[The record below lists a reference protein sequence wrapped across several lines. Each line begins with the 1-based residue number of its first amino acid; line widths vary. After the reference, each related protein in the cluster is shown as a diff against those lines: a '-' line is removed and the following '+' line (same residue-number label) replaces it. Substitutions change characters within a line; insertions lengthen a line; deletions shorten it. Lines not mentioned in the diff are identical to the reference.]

1 MNNSSKK
8 AAYLGLGVALAM
20 ILSYVELLI
29 PPIFTA
35 VPGIKMG
42 LPNIAIIYILYRMG
56 FKSAFLVSVTRVLL
70 VSLLFGNA
78 MIMIYSLAGAILS
91 IIAMAILKK
100 LNSFSCVGVSVC
112 GGVLHNLAQIVVAM
126 IMLENAIIGYYMIV
140 LAVSGTVSGI
150 FVGLVGSKI
159 NKRF

>member
-100 LNSFSCVGVSVC
+100 LNLFSCVGISVC
-112 GGVLHNLAQIVVAM
+112 GAVLHNLAQIVVAM
-126 IMLENAIIGYYMIV
+126 ILLENAIIGYYMVV

-159 NKRF
+159 TKRF